1 MDEIQ
6 KAINKIDEYFEIMY
20 KDFGEGMKELPKI
33 VGCVQSI
40 TMKFLKDIEYYNEN
54 GENIQITVTLNQL
67 KKLLDAI
74 DLKDQLLIADILE
87 YEIKQNFIVYKE
99 LVNKYGK

>member
-6 KAINKIDEYFEIMY
+6 KAINKIDEYVEIMY

-40 TMKFLKDIEYYNEN
+40 TIKFLKDIEYYNEN
-54 GENIQITVTLNQL
+54 GENIQVNVTLNQL